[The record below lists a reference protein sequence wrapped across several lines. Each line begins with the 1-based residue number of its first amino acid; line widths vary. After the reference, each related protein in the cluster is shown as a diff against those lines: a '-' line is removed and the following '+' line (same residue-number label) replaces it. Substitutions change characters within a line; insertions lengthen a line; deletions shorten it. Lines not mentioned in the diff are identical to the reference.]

1 MIMSKKISI
10 NLEEYEYLLG
20 CKKRA
25 ESIRAS
31 QRKYDR
37 SKKRK
42 TQREN
47 RREQIRKSIW
57 G

>member
-1 MIMSKKISI
+1 MVLMKNITIS
-10 NLEEYEYLLG
+10 LEEYEYLLG

-25 ESIRAS
+25 ESIRAC
-31 QRKYDR
+31 QRRYDQ

-42 TQREN
+42 EQREN
-47 RREQIRKSIW
+47 RREEIRKSIW

>member
-1 MIMSKKISI
+1 MNKKVSIS
-10 NLEEYEYLLG
+10 LEEYEYLLG

-42 TQREN
+42 AQREN
-47 RREQIRKSIW
+47 RREEIRKSIW
-57 G
+57 S

>member
-1 MIMSKKISI
+1 MEKITIS
-10 NLEEYEYLLG
+10 LEEYEYLLA
-20 CKKRA
+20 CKNRVEK
-25 ESIRAS
+25 IRAS
-31 QRKYDR
+31 QRRYEH

-42 TQREN
+42 AQREN

>member
-1 MIMSKKISI
+1 MIKISK
-10 NLEEYEYLLG
+10 EEYEYLLA
-20 CKKRA
+20 CKNRVEK
-25 ESIRAS
+25 IRAS
-31 QRKYDR
+31 QRRYDL

-42 TQREN
+42 EQREN

>member
-1 MIMSKKISI
+1 MKKITIS
-10 NLEEYEYLLG
+10 LEEYEYLLG

-25 ESIRAS
+25 ESIRAC
-31 QRKYDR
+31 QRKYDL

-42 TQREN
+42 EQREN
-47 RREQIRKSIW
+47 RREEIRKSIW

>member
-1 MIMSKKISI
+1 MIMNKKVSIS
-10 NLEEYEYLLG
+10 LEEYEYLLG
-20 CKKRA
+20 CKKRV

-31 QRKYDR
+31 QRRYDR

-42 TQREN
+42 EQREN
-47 RREQIRKSIW
+47 RREEIRKSIW